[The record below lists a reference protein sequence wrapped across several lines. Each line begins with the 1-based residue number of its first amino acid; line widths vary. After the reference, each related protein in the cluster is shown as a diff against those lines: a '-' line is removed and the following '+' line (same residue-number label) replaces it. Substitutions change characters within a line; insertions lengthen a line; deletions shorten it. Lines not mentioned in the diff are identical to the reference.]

1 VWAELACE
9 SNVLKPHYI
18 PPIACESCALNICF
32 QVQLLR
38 RHCSN
43 PIMRC
48 QATLIRESVVKVTNE
63 PELLRRMYGVRSL
76 YRRNKGHVAY
86 QFKPGH
92 DNIISVMDDGKHT
105 RLRSKMF
112 AGVSSTI
119 RSRPS
124 LTVCSIQERRMTIS

>member
-1 VWAELACE
+1 MRSLDIFSGSTAQETLSPPNYALS
-9 SNVLKPHYI
+9 SN
-18 PPIACESCALNICF
+18 AN
-32 QVQLLR
+32 LR
-38 RHCSN
+38 TC
-43 PIMRC
+43 
-48 QATLIRESVVKVTNE
+48 VKVTNE

-119 RSRPS
+119 RSRAS
-124 LTVCSIQERRMTIS
+124 LTVCSIQEKRMTIS